1 MRRSAPVVDAI
12 EELAAAHAYTYGAW
26 GHRKI
31 WAMMRAEGSHASAS
45 SVARAL
51 RRRELLKRPNF
62 RHERRMLAEIRKE
75 TFLSPPTERNRV
87 WQADFTEF
95 ETDAG
100 GTWRICIVI
109 DYATKVVLAAR
120 VAGTSTALDA
130 VQAVRDAIAQAE
142 RICGCDLARECVDL
156 ETGEIVPLSLVTDNG
171 AAFTATRFKTFI
183 DSRAEVRH
191 VRTRHHAPETNGVV
205 ERFNSTLK
213 YEHLYRVPVPDA
225 SALMDEVAWFI
236 DFYNTRR
243 PHQTLGQ
250 RPPIEAYRAGGV

>member
-1 MRRSAPVVDAI
+1 
-12 EELAAAHAYTYGAW
+12 
-26 GHRKI
+26 
-31 WAMMRAEGSHASAS
+31 MMRAEGARASAS

-51 RRRELLKRPNF
+51 KRRGLLQAPNF
-62 RHERRMLAEIRKE
+62 RHERKMYAQVRKE
-75 TFLSPPTERNRV
+75 TFLNPPKTRNRV
-87 WQADFTEF
+87 WQADFTEY

-120 VAGTSTALDA
+120 IAGTSTALDA
-130 VQAVRDAIAQAE
+130 IQTVMDAISEAE
-142 RICGCDLARECVDL
+142 RLSDHELAHDCVDV

-171 AAFTATRFKTFI
+171 AAFKATRFKTFI
-183 DSRAEVRH
+183 DSLAELRH

-213 YEHLYRVPVPDA
+213 YEHLYRLPIPDA
-225 SALMDEVAWFI
+225 ATLMDEVAWFI
-236 DFYNTRR
+236 EFYNTKR

-250 RPPIEAYRAGGV
+250 RPPIEAYRETGL